1 MNFFGV
7 DIAAAS
13 GRTASVVLPGGR
25 VAEVGISTSAD
36 VGPAELGVRPER
48 LAIVDPN
55 DPHAAFAGAIAIIEH
70 LGNSTII
77 YVDTPA
83 GQLIVEGEG
92 NLDVKSGQAV
102 GLRLD
107 EVHARLFGK
116 TGAAL

>member
-1 MNFFGV
+1 MN
-7 DIAAAS
+7 

-25 VAEVGISTSAD
+25 TAEIGVSTSASA
-36 VGPAELGVRPER
+36 GSAELGVRPEH

-55 DPHAAFAGAIAIIEH
+55 DPHAAFAGAVAIIEH
-70 LGNSTII
+70 LGNSTIL

-92 NLDVKSGQAV
+92 NLDAKSGQAV
-102 GLRLD
+102 GLRLN
-107 EVHARLFGK
+107 EGHARLFGA